1 MSERL
6 TRYQFGWVSAAMAVA
21 VLAHAIEQPAWLWL
35 SMLVLL
41 TLRAG
46 QRWRQQRAISR
57 WLRVPLTGAL
67 VGAIVLHHGT
77 ILGPGPGSALAAG
90 LLALKMLETEKPR
103 DARVALGFAVFVL
116 MSALLFGQSLWF
128 TVAVCTALGVVF
140 AALVTLEPA
149 MLTPQPRKAAVR
161 QAGWLLLAGLPL
173 AIAAFAFIPRLAT
186 PWWGT
191 PGAGMEGK
199 TGLSDRMAPGS
210 LAELLMDDSPAMRV
224 SFDGPAPPPA
234 QRYFRAIVLTQFDGN
249 AWTRGQRWQAAHTT
263 DSHPGDAVRQEIMLE
278 GSGKP
283 WLPALDL
290 PLTAPPDSHLSHEHT
305 LVSPGRND
313 RPRAYTVTSSP
324 NHVHGLELAAAERA
338 QALELP
344 HGFDPKARAQAVRW
358 RLSGMDDSAIVAA
371 ALDMFRDDFSYTL
384 TPPLL
389 GRHSIDDF
397 LYGTQAG
404 YCEHYSSA
412 FTVLMRAAGIPA
424 RVVIGYQG
432 GWWHAGQQYLLVRQ
446 SDAHAWTEI
455 WLPQRGWRRVDPT
468 AAVSPARVDLGA
480 PASNRSMRWP
490 MADWWL
496 GTRNRLDG
504 INRLWTRAIIQFNAE
519 RQRGLL
525 RPLGI
530 EDAQPQALL
539 KALLLALLIAMAIGS
554 AWVLW
559 RRPAASG
566 DALDRTWRRLQRRL
580 ATTGV
585 AMAPS
590 EGPHDAAARIA
601 GLLTNGVQLQQL
613 AHEYARLRYAT
624 AQPQAEQVRA
634 LQRAISDFRP
644 QLVSNDGKRGAL
656 TG

>member
-1 MSERL
+1 MPDQL
-6 TRYQFGWVSAAMAVA
+6 TRYQFGWVSTAMAVA
-21 VLAHAIEQPAWLWL
+21 VLAHVIEQPAWLWL
-35 SMLVLL
+35 SMLAVLA
-41 TLRAG
+41 LRAA

-77 ILGPGPGSALAAG
+77 ILGPEPGSALAAG

-128 TVAVCTALGVVF
+128 TIVVCAALGVVL

-149 MLTPQPRKAAVR
+149 RLAPQPRKAAVR

-173 AIAAFAFIPRLAT
+173 AFAAFAFIPRLAT

-191 PGAGMEGK
+191 PGAGAQGK
-199 TGLSDRMAPGS
+199 TGLSDRMSPGS
-210 LAELLMDDSPAMRV
+210 LGELLLDDSPALRV
-224 SFDGPAPPPA
+224 SFDGTLPPPA
-234 QRYFRAIVLTQFDGN
+234 QRYFRAIVLTQFDGS
-249 AWTRGQRWQAAHTT
+249 AWTRGQRWQVARIDGPPPA
-263 DSHPGDAVRQEIMLE
+263 DAVHQEIMLE
-278 GSGKP
+278 ASGKP

-290 PLTAPPDSHLSHEHT
+290 PLTAPPRAHLSHEHT

-313 RPRAYTVTSSP
+313 RPRAYSVISSP
-324 NHVHGLELAAAERA
+324 DQVHGLELAPGERA
-338 QALELP
+338 QALALP
-344 HGFDPKARAQAVRW
+344 DGFDPKARAQAVRW
-358 RLSGMDDSAIVAA
+358 RLSGMDDAAIVNA
-371 ALDMFRDDFSYTL
+371 ALDLFRNDFSYTL

-404 YCEHYSSA
+404 YCEHYASA

-432 GWWHAGQQYLLVRQ
+432 GWWHASQQYLLVRQ
-446 SDAHAWTEI
+446 SDAHAWTEL
-455 WLPQRGWRRVDPT
+455 WLPQRGWLRVDPT

-480 PASNRSMRWP
+480 PASNRSNSWP
-490 MADWWL
+490 MARWWL
-496 GTRNRLDG
+496 GARNRLDG
-504 INRLWTRAIIQFNAE
+504 INHLWTRAIIQFDAG

-530 EDAQPQALL
+530 KDAQPQQLL
-539 KALLLALLIAMAIGS
+539 KALLLVLLVAMAAGS

-559 RRPAASG
+559 RRPSVSG
-566 DALDRTWRRLQRRL
+566 DALDAAWRRLQRRL
-580 ATTGV
+580 AKAGA

-590 EGPHDAAARIA
+590 EGPHDAAQRIA
-601 GLLTNGVQLQQL
+601 PLLANGTQLQIL
-613 AHEYARLRYAT
+613 ARQYARLRYAV
-624 AQPQAEQVRA
+624 AEPQAEQVQE
-634 LQRAISDFRP
+634 LQRAISDFQPR
-644 QLVSNDGKRGAL
+644 LVSNEGRRGAR

>member
-1 MSERL
+1 MPMVERL
-6 TRYQFGWVSAAMAVA
+6 TRYQFGWISAAMGVA
-21 VLAHAIEQPAWLWL
+21 VLSHVIEQPAWLWL
-35 SMLVLL
+35 SMLALL
-41 TLRAG
+41 ALRAA

-67 VGAIVLHHGT
+67 VGAIVIHHGT
-77 ILGPGPGSALAAG
+77 ILGPEPGSALAAG

-128 TVAVCTALGVVF
+128 TVAVCAALGVVL

-149 MLTPQPRKAAVR
+149 KLTPRPRKAAMQ

-173 AIAAFAFIPRLAT
+173 AFAAFAFIPRLAT

-191 PGAGMEGK
+191 PGAGTEGK
-199 TGLSDRMAPGS
+199 TGLSDRMSPGS
-210 LAELLMDDSPAMRV
+210 LSELLLDDSPAMRV
-224 SFDGPAPPPA
+224 SFDGTVPAPA
-234 QRYFRAIVLTQFDGN
+234 QRYFRAIVLTQFDGT
-249 AWTRGQRWQAAHTT
+249 AWTRGQRWQAGQT
-263 DSHPGDAVRQEIMLE
+263 DESHPSDAVQQEIMLE
-278 GSGKP
+278 ASGKP

-290 PLTAPPDSHLSHEHT
+290 PLTAPPRAHLSHEHT

-313 RPRAYTVTSSP
+313 RPRAYSVISSP
-324 NHVHGLELAAAERA
+324 DQLHGLELAPTERA
-338 QALELP
+338 QALALP
-344 HGFDPKARAQAVRW
+344 DGFDPKARAQAVGW
-358 RLSGMDDSAIVAA
+358 RLSGMDDAAIVNT
-371 ALDMFRDDFSYTL
+371 ALDLFRTDFSYTL

-397 LYGTQAG
+397 LFGTQSG

-432 GWWHAGQQYLLVRQ
+432 GWWHTNQQYLLVRH
-446 SDAHAWTEI
+446 SDAHAWTEV
-455 WLPQRGWRRVDPT
+455 WLPQRGWQRVDPT

-480 PASNRSMRWP
+480 AASNRSDSWP
-490 MADWWL
+490 MARWWL
-496 GTRNRLDG
+496 GARNRLDG
-504 INRLWTRAIIQFNAE
+504 INHLWTRAIIQFDAG

-530 EDAQPQALL
+530 KDAQPQELL
-539 KALLLALLIAMAIGS
+539 KALLVALLVAMAIGS

-566 DALDRTWRRLQRRL
+566 DALDDAWRQLQRRL
-580 ATTGV
+580 VNAGV
-585 AMAPS
+585 GMASS
-590 EGPHDAAARIA
+590 EGPHDAAHRIVP
-601 GLLTNGVQLQQL
+601 LLANGAQLREI
-613 AHEYARLRYAT
+613 AHQYARLRYAT
-624 AQPQAEQVRA
+624 AQPQTEQVRA

-644 QLVSNDGKRGAL
+644 RLLSNEQTVR
-656 TG
+656 